1 MEKHIKE
8 LRVLLGFFFLYPWLS
23 TGYVMITL
31 KLEGIP
37 FEDQLQNGFLSLITN
52 SALDSFVVLIPL
64 VCAFYLSKSRGIIQY
79 LFAVP
84 CLLMLCLQVYVGA
97 RYYVTLQD
105 ELKYMLY
112 ARLFLITSW
121 LYITAKYF
129 WVVYA
134 LTRPSIGRSR

>member
-23 TGYVMITL
+23 TGYVMFTL
-31 KLEGIP
+31 KLDGIP
-37 FEDQLQNGFLSLITN
+37 FEEQLPNGFLSLIKN
-52 SALDSFVVLIPL
+52 STLDSVLVLIPL

-84 CLLMLCLQVYVGA
+84 CLLILCLQVYVGA
-97 RYYVTLQD
+97 RYYITLQD
-105 ELKYMLY
+105 ELKFMLY
-112 ARLFLITSW
+112 ARLFLIASW

-129 WVVYA
+129 WVAYA
-134 LTRPSIGRSR
+134 LTRPSNGRSR